1 MDQAFWKFSHFFM
14 LLCDVKYIV
23 RIFFQ
28 ILWPSQNIWTTIIY
42 KNLCRKS
49 VSLKSQ
55 KHKNGDAIFKIQ
67 KGSGPIIEVTDYGR
81 RFYHNPKLLGLG
93 RQFG

>member
-1 MDQAFWKFSHFFM
+1 M

-23 RIFFQ
+23 RIFFSNFVAFSEYLNNNHLQ
-28 ILWPSQNIWTTIIY
+28 
-42 KNLCRKS
+42 NLCRKS